1 MVDVAA
7 NAASLM
13 TVPGTV
19 APSSQA
25 RLPVGDPFSAAFAA
39 AVVQAAATPG
49 PEQASLPT
57 DDAATTAPDA
67 ALTGDVAQPAPTLGA
82 TPAVLPLTAL
92 PRTALPVV
100 AARQELAAA
109 PVAVLP
115 DAPPVSNPDVANP
128 DVAHTRVAGSVAV
141 GPVATPPLPRD
152 RLGAAPSEAKAD
164 DEGNAPDEDQPAA
177 RDAVGQPS
185 PFAPTAQASAVAVA
199 LRPEGNVASP
209 SAQSRAR
216 ADAAPTAGANV
227 RFVAR
232 PIAAQAAAARQAPV
246 PSAIDPAAAARGQTA
261 GATAAKGLLPADLS
275 LTLEPGPAP
284 RAVAAAATPALPDAA
299 LRAETPVAM
308 ATTSPTPIAA
318 TPDDRTQSPRA
329 AAAPLQDALVR
340 PTPPERMRA
349 DRGKSA
355 PAPVAPVA
363 DAALAAASAGAPAA
377 QPVEAGREAAQ
388 ASVRPAP
395 QRVDVATLVDTIAR
409 ARDDAAS
416 LAPVAVALTHA
427 EFGKV
432 SLRFRNED
440 DGLAVSM
447 SSADPGFAPAVA
459 AAGQAAATA
468 DMRQQQQQGTSP
480 QQDGPRT
487 DAQGRSN
494 DARADMNSASGGS
507 ASGQAASNG
516 GQRQDGARTTSTPS
530 QRGNARSS
538 GESPQPRDGIFA

>member
-13 TVPGTV
+13 TLPGTV

-25 RLPVGDPFSAAFAA
+25 RMPIGDPFSAAFAA

-49 PEQASLPT
+49 AEQASLPT
-57 DDAATTAPDA
+57 GDTALTDDAAQQAPALGMTPGTAP
-67 ALTGDVAQPAPTLGA
+67 
-82 TPAVLPLTAL
+82 
-92 PRTALPVV
+92 RIALPVI

-115 DAPPVSNPDVANP
+115 DVPAVTDPDVALLPVAKP
-128 DVAHTRVAGSVAV
+128 DVAGPAV
-141 GPVATPPLPRD
+141 TSPLPRD
-152 RLGAAPSEAKAD
+152 RIGKGRTEAKAD
-164 DEGNAPDEDQPAA
+164 DERTAPHEDKPAA
-177 RDAVGQPS
+177 PGEVTQPS
-185 PFAPTAQASAVAVA
+185 ALALAAPASAVAVS
-199 LRPEGNVASP
+199 LRPAGQVPSP
-209 SAQSRAR
+209 SAQSRAT

-232 PIAAQAAAARQAPV
+232 PIAAQAAVAREAPV
-246 PSAIDPAAAARGQTA
+246 PTAINQPVAARGQTA
-261 GATAAKGLLPADLS
+261 DATAAKGLVPADLG
-275 LTLEPGPAP
+275 LTLEPGPTP
-284 RAVAAAATPALPDAA
+284 RTVAAASTPAPPDATA
-299 LRAETPVAM
+299 QAEAPVAM
-308 ATTSPTPIAA
+308 ASTSPTPIAA
-318 TPDDRTQSPRA
+318 TPDDRPQSPRA

-355 PAPVAPVA
+355 SADIAPVA
-363 DAALAAASAGAPAA
+363 DAALAAAPAAAHAA
-377 QPVEAGREAAQ
+377 QPVETGREATA
-388 ASVRPAP
+388 ASPRPAP

-459 AAGQAAATA
+459 AAGQAQAAP
-468 DMRQQQQQGTSP
+468 DLRQQPQP
-480 QQDGPRT
+480 QQDAPRG

-494 DARADMNSASGGS
+494 DARADMNG
-507 ASGQAASNG
+507 ASGQSASNG
-516 GQRQDGARTTSTPS
+516 GRRQDSPRATSTPS

-538 GESPQPRDGIFA
+538 GESPQQRDGIFA